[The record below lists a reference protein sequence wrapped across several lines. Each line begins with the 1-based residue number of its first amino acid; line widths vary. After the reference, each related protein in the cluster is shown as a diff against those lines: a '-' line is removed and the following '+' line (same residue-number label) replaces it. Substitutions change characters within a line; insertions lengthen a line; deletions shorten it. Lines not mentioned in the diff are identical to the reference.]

1 MQKYEVN
8 QRLISTLL
16 SWVQSK
22 EIAIPEIQR
31 PFVWDS
37 KKVRNLM
44 DSLYKGFP
52 IGYIIIWKNPNIKLK
67 NGKVS
72 EGKKIIIDGQQRII
86 SLRAS
91 ILGLKVINKHYKEV
105 CIVIS
110 FNPITEEFATRTPAT
125 EKDPI
130 WINDV
135 SELMSR
141 DGGLLTFVNN
151 YLSINPNANKKIVEK
166 NIEKLLQIKNRQIGV
181 IELDHS
187 LDIEEVTDIFVR
199 INSEG
204 MVLSQ
209 ADFAMSKIASNENYK
224 GSVLRKFIDYFSHLS
239 IVPEFYNTISEV
251 DKEFFKTKYF
261 PQLAWL
267 RKGKMDLYIPEYKDI
282 LRVAFTSVFKR
293 GRLSDLVN
301 LLSGRNFETRKY
313 EENIARSSFR
323 KLSLGVESFVNETN
337 FKRFLMIVKSA
348 GFIDSK
354 LVRSK
359 NVFNFAYILYLVLR
373 SENYQPGLIE
383 SHVRRWL
390 VLSILTKRYSGSPE
404 SAFDFDVKKISKGN
418 FPKFLG
424 EVERAELSDAFWDA
438 SLVQSLN
445 TSVFSSPYF
454 HVFLASQVKNNDKG
468 FLSKDITVNS
478 LIAHRGDIHHIFPR
492 DYLKKKGLSGNKY
505 NQIGNYVYMQS
516 EINIKIGNKSP
527 KEYFTELRRQIKG
540 EKMVYGGV
548 QTEKALFKN
557 LGMNCIPE
565 DIFEMAFDD
574 YEDFLEKRRRL
585 MAKKIKK
592 YYQSL

>member
-52 IGYIIIWKNPNIKLK
+52 VGYVIIWKNPDTRLK
-67 NGKVS
+67 SGKVS
-72 EGKKIIIDGQQRII
+72 EGKKIVIDGQQRITA
-86 SLRAS
+86 LRAS
-91 ILGLKVINKHYKEV
+91 ILGLKVINKHYKKV
-105 CIVIS
+105 RIVIS
-110 FNPITEEFATRTPAT
+110 FNPITEEFATRTPAI
-125 EKDPI
+125 EKNPI
-130 WINDV
+130 WVNDV
-135 SELMSR
+135 SELMSK

-151 YLSINPNANKKIVEK
+151 YLSRNPNANKKIVEK

-209 ADFAMSKIASNENYK
+209 ADFAMSKIASNESYK
-224 GSVLRKFIDYFSHLS
+224 GSILRKFIDYFSHLS
-239 IVPEFYNTISEV
+239 RVPEFYNTISEV

-267 RKGKMDLYIPEYKDI
+267 RKENMDLYIPEYKDI

-293 GRLSDLVN
+293 GKLSDLVS
-301 LLSGRNFETRKY
+301 LLSGRNFETRDY
-313 EENIARSSFR
+313 EESIAKASFR
-323 KLSLGVESFVNETN
+323 KLSLGVESFVKETN
-337 FKRFLMIVKSA
+337 FERFLMIVKSA

-373 SENYQPGLIE
+373 NEKYQPGLIE
-383 SHVRRWL
+383 SYVRRWF

-404 SAFDFDVKKISKGN
+404 SAFDFDVKKISKDN
-418 FPKFLG
+418 FPKFLD
-424 EVERAELSDAFWDA
+424 EVEQAELSDAFWDA

-445 TSVFSSPYF
+445 TSVFSSPYL
-454 HVFLASQVKNNDKG
+454 HVFLASQIKSNDKG
-468 FLSKDITVNS
+468 FLSKDITVND
-478 LIAHRGDIHHIFPR
+478 LISHRGDIHHIFPR
-492 DYLKKKGLSGNKY
+492 DYLKKKGFSRGKY
-505 NQIGNYVYMQS
+505 DQIGNYVYMQS
-516 EINIKIGNKSP
+516 EINIKVGNKSP
-527 KEYFTELRRQIKG
+527 KEYFTELRKQIKAG
-540 EKMVYGGV
+540 KMVYGAV
-548 QTEKALFKN
+548 QTEKSLFKN
-557 LGMNCIPE
+557 LEMNCIPK
-565 DIFEMAFDD
+565 DIFEMNFND